1 MIVVSL
7 PAASVTVTVAES
19 YDPASKVSNVIVL
32 FPTSAVTSPVNVFEA
47 EIAPTSLLFIVSDGV
62 TLFDGVVTATASETV
77 GAVVSITTSSLSEI
91 DPDQFLITMM

>member
-1 MIVVSL
+1 M
-7 PAASVTVTVAES
+7 
-19 YDPASKVSNVIVL
+19 
-32 FPTSAVTSPVNVFEA
+32 FEA

-91 DPDQFLITMM
+91 DPD